1 MKKKIMIVTLCCLA
15 LGISACGTNE
25 EKADPFSGEPITA
38 AESPAGNQNQGEGA
52 KNDQGQEEGAKGDQ
66 GQEEGTK
73 NDQGQEGAKG
83 DKGQDK
89 GTEGNQGQAEGN
101 AAGQK
106 VQEFFA
112 NGVEAADLGRDYD
125 ADLQASV
132 DAIAA
137 SSASVSEELAAVE
150 KIAEQFDKLA
160 KAANTQYEINQ
171 TAQWFYVIWDKELN
185 SLWGRISS
193 QADAQTKEQLL
204 SEQRNWVSMKEE
216 VTLENIG
223 SGEENGSMYPTLQ
236 YGFWEEITR
245 NRVYVLA
252 NALAKIKG
260 ESFAMPERNAKY
272 GTYVNNEGT
281 GSVYDSLITR
291 KSWEGED
298 EALIALYRTGVIE
311 GTFVDQGNGKL
322 AFTSYDEKVQG
333 TILLRGWDG
342 ASFEVTAAG
351 DDAIVNVGAKY
362 EFNFAY

>member
-1 MKKKIMIVTLCCLA
+1 

-38 AESPAGNQNQGEGA
+38 AESPAGNQNQGEGT
-52 KNDQGQEEGAKGDQ
+52 KNDQ

-73 NDQGQEGAKG
+73 NDQGQEEGTKN
-83 DKGQDK
+83 DQGQDK
-89 GTEGNQGQAEGN
+89 GTEGNQGQAEVN
-101 AAGQK
+101 VAGQK

-112 NGVEAADLGRDYD
+112 NGVEAADFDRDYD
-125 ADLQASV
+125 ADIQASI

-137 SSASVSEELAAVE
+137 SSASVQEELKAVA

-160 KAANTQYEINQ
+160 GAANTQVEMNQ
-171 TAQWFYVIWDKELN
+171 SSKWFYVIWDKELN
-185 SLWGRISS
+185 SLWSRISS
-193 QADAQTKEQLL
+193 QADAQTKEELL
-204 SEQRNWVSMKEE
+204 ADQRNWVSMKEE

-223 SGEENGSMYPTLQ
+223 SSEENGSMYPTQQ

-291 KSWEGED
+291 KSWEGDD
-298 EALIALYRTGVIE
+298 EAIIALYRTGVIE
-311 GTFVDQGNGKL
+311 GSFEDQGNGKL
-322 AFTSYDEKVQG
+322 AFTSYDGKVKG
-333 TILLRGWDG
+333 TIVLKGWDG
-342 ASFEVTAAG
+342 ASFEVTAAS
-351 DDAIVNVGAKY
+351 DDAIVKVGAKY